1 MADQGFDANL
11 ILDQD
16 VGVRAAQIA
25 DAVMTIAER
34 ISEETDTPACGVFQ
48 EIIKA
53 AVGSMHFHGHG
64 ECADALLK
72 AVLIISEMP
81 DDTTIN

>member
-11 ILDQD
+11 VLDSD

-25 DAVMTIAER
+25 DAVITIAEQL
-34 ISEETDTPACGVFQ
+34 SNDTDTPACGVFQ

-53 AVGSMHFHGHG
+53 AVGSMHMHGHG
-64 ECADALLK
+64 DCADALLK
-72 AVLIISEMP
+72 AILVISEIP
-81 DDTTIN
+81 ENPTIN